1 LTHERLVI
9 LDFGSQFT
17 QLIARRAREMGV
29 FAEIHGPHIPPEEL
43 RRLKPKGIVLSGG
56 PASVLEP
63 GAPQVPKGALDL
75 GVPVLGVC
83 YGMQLLARDLGGD
96 VRPSARREYGMA
108 TLEIE
113 KEAVLL
119 AGVPHESRVWASHG
133 DTVARLPKGFE
144 RLAST
149 ET

>member
-1 LTHERLVI
+1 VLPALSHERLVI

-29 FAEIHGPHIPPEEL
+29 FAEIHGPHIAPDEL

-63 GAPQVPKGALDL
+63 GAPQIPKGALEL

-83 YGMQLLARDLGGD
+83 YGMQLLAHDLGGD

-108 TLEIE
+108 TLAVE
-113 KEAVLL
+113 KECVLL

-133 DTVARLPKGFE
+133 DTVARLPQGF
-144 RLAST
+144 
-149 ET
+149 